1 MDEPPIGIA
10 ELRTLAA
17 DLTAADLVDAMGRM
31 HRHRCHILDLV
42 SPTPGRV
49 LLGPCV
55 TISFFP
61 TCAAARDPEQ
71 YTFGRLFHDA
81 VGDDAEGRVLVM
93 ASNGHDDTSLA
104 GGVKLSRVADH
115 GMAGVLTDGRL
126 RDFGELARYDAA
138 FYCNGE
144 ATQWGGAVVTPFL
157 ANVPVVL
164 RGVAFFPGD
173 VVFADGS
180 GAVVIP
186 RVDAREVVEE
196 AHRVNAEDRE
206 SLQQIRSESADEPYD
221 L

>member
-10 ELRTLAA
+10 ELRRLAA

-55 TISFFP
+55 TISYFP
-61 TCAAARDPEQ
+61 SCSAARDPARDS
-71 YTFGRLFHDA
+71 FGRLFHEA
-81 VGDDAEGRVLVM
+81 VGPDPAGSVLVL
-93 ASNGHDDTSLA
+93 ASNGHEEISLA
-104 GGVKLSRVADH
+104 GGVKLSRVATNA
-115 GMAGVLTDGRL
+115 MAGVLTDGRL
-126 RDFGELARYDAA
+126 RDFDELARYDFAT
-138 FYCNGE
+138 YCSGP
-144 ATQWGGAVVTPFL
+144 ATRWGGDVVTPFL

-164 RGVAFFPGD
+164 RRVAIMPGD
-173 VVFADGS
+173 LVFADGS

-186 RVDAREVVEE
+186 RGQVREVMAE
-196 AHRVNAEDRE
+196 AHRDNAEDLA
-206 SLQQIRSESADEPYD
+206 SLELIRSEAPDQPHD

>member
-1 MDEPPIGIA
+1 VDEPPIGIA

-81 VGDDAEGRVLVM
+81 VGDDAEGRVLVL

>member
-81 VGDDAEGRVLVM
+81 VGDDAEGRVLVL

>member
-1 MDEPPIGIA
+1 MDEPTIGIA

-81 VGDDAEGRVLVM
+81 VGDDAEGRVLVL